1 MNQQYIKNYN
11 NPVDDTDRSGYAT
24 GKNPFENSRGIKIPG
39 TKSFHLYNT
48 LLFIFSLFQ
57 VVLFA
62 IQGVNSPCS
71 GRKLFIK
78 N

>member
-11 NPVDDTDRSGYAT
+11 NPVDDTDRS
-24 GKNPFENSRGIKIPG
+24 KIPG